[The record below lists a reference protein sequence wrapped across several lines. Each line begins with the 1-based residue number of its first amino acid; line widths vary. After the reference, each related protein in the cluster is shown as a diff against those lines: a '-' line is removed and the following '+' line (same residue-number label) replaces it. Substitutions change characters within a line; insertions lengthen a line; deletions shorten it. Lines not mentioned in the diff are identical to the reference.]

1 MRQIYTMNVLITNNR
16 LNMAL
21 FNLFKKKPEEP
32 NLSLVLSSEKELDT
46 EVSQDTESSDIQDVA
61 PVASSTLKVSYATGW
76 PIDLIYGYLHK
87 NYEEKGYADAM
98 LNSNLTFRDMNMS
111 IIRNKVLMVFRE
123 VNLKYDGMK
132 RELETRIGACSAA
145 GLLTSVA
152 ELEKQMAVI
161 NAHKE
166 ELSRLEMDFRNN
178 ANEASVPLMSYECG
192 FLRGVSA
199 IAMSSPT
206 SQSETMPQMSATSF
220 FSANRVTA

>member
-1 MRQIYTMNVLITNNR
+1 
-16 LNMAL
+16 MAL
-21 FNLFKKKPEEP
+21 FNFFKKKPESP
-32 NLSLVLSSEKELDT
+32 NLSLILPTEEEPEN
-46 EVSQDTESSDIQDVA
+46 EVSQETEASNIEEAKA
-61 PVASSTLKVSYATGW
+61 PTTNSLKVSYATGW

-132 RELETRIGACSAA
+132 RELETRIGTCNAA

-199 IAMSSPT
+199 IAMSAPT
-206 SQSETMPQMSATSF
+206 SQSQTMPQMPATPF

>member
-1 MRQIYTMNVLITNNR
+1 
-16 LNMAL
+16 MAL
-21 FNLFKKKPEEP
+21 LNFFKKKPESP
-32 NLSLVLSSEKELDT
+32 NLSLILPTEEEPEN
-46 EVSQDTESSDIQDVA
+46 EVSQETESSNIEEAKA
-61 PVASSTLKVSYATGW
+61 PAVNSLKVSYATGW
-76 PIDLIYGYLHK
+76 PIDIIYGYLHK

-111 IIRNKVLMVFRE
+111 IIRNKVLMIFRE

-132 RELETRIGACSAA
+132 RELETRIGTCNAA

-199 IAMSSPT
+199 IAMSAPT
-206 SQSETMPQMSATSF
+206 SHSETIPQMPATPF

>member
-1 MRQIYTMNVLITNNR
+1 
-16 LNMAL
+16 MAL
-21 FNLFKKKPEEP
+21 FNFFKKKPESP
-32 NLSLVLSSEKELDT
+32 NLSLILPTEEEPEN
-46 EVSQDTESSDIQDVA
+46 EVSQETESSNIEEAKA
-61 PVASSTLKVSYATGW
+61 PAVNSLKVSYATGW

-111 IIRNKVLMVFRE
+111 IIRNKVLMIFRE

-132 RELETRIGACSAA
+132 RELETRIGTCNAA

-199 IAMSSPT
+199 IAMSAPT
-206 SQSETMPQMSATSF
+206 TQSETMPQMPATPF
-220 FSANRVTA
+220 FSTNRVTA

>member
-1 MRQIYTMNVLITNNR
+1 
-16 LNMAL
+16 MAL
-21 FNLFKKKPEEP
+21 FNFFKRKPENP
-32 NLSLVLSSEKELDT
+32 NLSLILPSVEEAEN
-46 EVSQDTESSDIQDVA
+46 EVSQETESSDIQDA
-61 PVASSTLKVSYATGW
+61 NPAASNTLKVSYATGW
-76 PIDLIYGYLHK
+76 PIDLIYGNLHK

-111 IIRNKVLMVFRE
+111 IIRNKVLMIFRE
-123 VNLKYDGMK
+123 VNLKYAGMK
-132 RELETRIGACSAA
+132 RELETRIDTCNSA

-199 IAMSSPT
+199 IAMSAPT
-206 SQSETMPQMSATSF
+206 SQSQTMPQMPATPF
-220 FSANRVTA
+220 FSANKVTA

>member
-1 MRQIYTMNVLITNNR
+1 
-16 LNMAL
+16 MAL
-21 FNLFKKKPEEP
+21 FNFFKKKSESPE
-32 NLSLVLSSEKELDT
+32 SSMILPIEEAPINYG
-46 EVSQDTESSDIQDVA
+46 SQETESSNIQENDT
-61 PVASSTLKVSYATGW
+61 PVSNTLKVSYATGW

-87 NYEEKGYADAM
+87 NYEDKGYADAM

-111 IIRNKVLMVFRE
+111 IIHNKVLMIFRE

-132 RELETRIGACSAA
+132 RELETRIGTCNAA

-152 ELEKQMAVI
+152 ELEKHMAVI

-166 ELSRLEMDFRNN
+166 ELNKLEMDFRNN

-199 IAMSSPT
+199 IAMSSPSAPT
-206 SQSETMPQMSATSF
+206 QTETQIPSAPF
-220 FSANRVTA
+220 FSVNRVTA

>member
-1 MRQIYTMNVLITNNR
+1 
-16 LNMAL
+16 MAL
-21 FNLFKKKPEEP
+21 FNFFKKKPESP
-32 NLSLVLSSEKELDT
+32 NLSLILPTEEEPEN
-46 EVSQDTESSDIQDVA
+46 EVSQETESSNIEEAKA
-61 PVASSTLKVSYATGW
+61 PAVNSLKVSYATGW

-111 IIRNKVLMVFRE
+111 IIRNKVLMIFRE

-132 RELETRIGACSAA
+132 RELETRIGTCNAA

-199 IAMSSPT
+199 IAMSAPT
-206 SQSETMPQMSATSF
+206 TQSETMSQMPATPF
-220 FSANRVTA
+220 FSTNRVTA

>member
-1 MRQIYTMNVLITNNR
+1 
-16 LNMAL
+16 MAL
-21 FNLFKKKPEEP
+21 FNFFKKKPESP
-32 NLSLVLSSEKELDT
+32 NLSLILPTEEEPEN
-46 EVSQDTESSDIQDVA
+46 EVSQETESSNIEEAKA
-61 PVASSTLKVSYATGW
+61 PAVNSLKVSYATGW
-76 PIDLIYGYLHK
+76 PIDIIYGYLHK

-111 IIRNKVLMVFRE
+111 IIRNKVLMIFRE

-132 RELETRIGACSAA
+132 RELENRIGICNAA

-161 NAHKE
+161 SAHKE

-199 IAMSSPT
+199 IAMSAPT
-206 SQSETMPQMSATSF
+206 TQNEVMPQMPATPF

>member
-1 MRQIYTMNVLITNNR
+1 
-16 LNMAL
+16 MAL
-21 FNLFKKKPEEP
+21 FNFFKRKPENSNPSLILPSEEEP
-32 NLSLVLSSEKELDT
+32 ENV
-46 EVSQDTESSDIQDVA
+46 VSQETE
-61 PVASSTLKVSYATGW
+61 TLNIEDENPAVSNSLIVSYATGW
-76 PIDLIYGYLHK
+76 PIDLIYGNLHK

-111 IIRNKVLMVFRE
+111 IIRNKVLMIFRE

-132 RELETRIGACSAA
+132 RELETRIGTCNAA

-178 ANEASVPLMSYECG
+178 GNEASVPLMSYECG

-199 IAMSSPT
+199 IAMSTPSKAPAVPEV
-206 SQSETMPQMSATSF
+206 SMPSF
-220 FSANRVTA
+220 FTANRETA

>member
-1 MRQIYTMNVLITNNR
+1 
-16 LNMAL
+16 MAL
-21 FNLFKKKPEEP
+21 FNFFKKKSETPT
-32 NLSLVLSSEKELDT
+32 LSLILPTEDESEN
-46 EVSQDTESSDIQDVA
+46 EVSQETESTNIEEAKA
-61 PVASSTLKVSYATGW
+61 PVANSLKVSYATGW
-76 PIDLIYGYLHK
+76 PIDIIYGYLHK

-111 IIRNKVLMVFRE
+111 IIRNKVLMIFRE

-132 RELETRIGACSAA
+132 QELETRIGTCNAA

-166 ELSRLEMDFRNN
+166 ELSRLETDFSNN

-199 IAMSSPT
+199 IAMTTPT
-206 SQSETMPQMSATSF
+206 AQNQTTPQMPATPIYT
-220 FSANRVTA
+220 ANRVTA

>member
-1 MRQIYTMNVLITNNR
+1 
-16 LNMAL
+16 MAL
-21 FNLFKKKPEEP
+21 FNFFKKKTETPKI
-32 NLSLVLSSEKELDT
+32 SLVLPTQEEPEI
-46 EVSQDTESSDIQDVA
+46 EVSQETESSNNEEA
-61 PVASSTLKVSYATGW
+61 RPPMANSLKMSYATGW

-111 IIRNKVLMVFRE
+111 IIRNKVLMIFRE

-132 RELETRIGACSAA
+132 RELETRIGTCSAA

-166 ELSRLEMDFRNN
+166 ELNKLEMDFRNN

-199 IAMSSPT
+199 IAMSAP
-206 SQSETMPQMSATSF
+206 SAPVQTDIQIPSAPF
-220 FSANRVTA
+220 FSASRVTA

>member
-1 MRQIYTMNVLITNNR
+1 
-16 LNMAL
+16 MAL
-21 FNLFKKKPEEP
+21 FNFFKRKPENS
-32 NLSLVLSSEKELDT
+32 NLSLILPSEEEPEN
-46 EVSQDTESSDIQDVA
+46 EVSQETESSNIQDA
-61 PVASSTLKVSYATGW
+61 NPAASNSLKVSYATGW
-76 PIDLIYGYLHK
+76 PIDLIYGNLHK

-111 IIRNKVLMVFRE
+111 IIRNKVLMIFRE

-132 RELETRIGACSAA
+132 RELETRIGTCIAA

-199 IAMSSPT
+199 IAMSAPT
-206 SQSETMPQMSATSF
+206 TQNEAVPQMPATPF

>member
-1 MRQIYTMNVLITNNR
+1 
-16 LNMAL
+16 MAL
-21 FNLFKKKPEEP
+21 FNFFKKNSETP
-32 NLSLVLSSEKELDT
+32 NLSLILPTEDESEN
-46 EVSQDTESSDIQDVA
+46 EVSQEPESSNIEEAKA
-61 PVASSTLKVSYATGW
+61 PVANSLKVSYATGW

-111 IIRNKVLMVFRE
+111 IIRNKVLMIFRE

-132 RELETRIGACSAA
+132 RDLETRIGTCSAA

-166 ELSRLEMDFRNN
+166 ELNKLEMDFRNN

-192 FLRGVSA
+192 FLRGVSV
-199 IAMSSPT
+199 IAMSAPT
-206 SQSETMPQMSATSF
+206 APVQSETQIPSAPF
-220 FSANRVTA
+220 FSASRVTA

>member
-1 MRQIYTMNVLITNNR
+1 MNVLITKKR

-21 FNLFKKKPEEP
+21 FNFFKRKPENP
-32 NLSLVLSSEKELDT
+32 NLSLILPSVEEAEN
-46 EVSQDTESSDIQDVA
+46 EVSQETESSDIQDA
-61 PVASSTLKVSYATGW
+61 NPAASNTLKVSYATGW
-76 PIDLIYGYLHK
+76 PIDLIYGNLHK

-111 IIRNKVLMVFRE
+111 IIRNKVLMIFRE
-123 VNLKYDGMK
+123 VNLKYAGMK
-132 RELETRIGACSAA
+132 RELETRIDTCNSA

-199 IAMSSPT
+199 IAMSAPT
-206 SQSETMPQMSATSF
+206 SQSQTMPQMPATPF
-220 FSANRVTA
+220 FSANKVTA

>member
-1 MRQIYTMNVLITNNR
+1 
-16 LNMAL
+16 MAL
-21 FNLFKKKPEEP
+21 FNFFKRKPENP
-32 NLSLVLSSEKELDT
+32 NLSLILPSVEEAEN
-46 EVSQDTESSDIQDVA
+46 EVSQETESSDIQDA
-61 PVASSTLKVSYATGW
+61 NPAASNTLKVSYATGW
-76 PIDLIYGYLHK
+76 PIDLIYGNLHK

-111 IIRNKVLMVFRE
+111 IIRNKVLMIFRE

-132 RELETRIGACSAA
+132 RELETRIDTCNAA

-178 ANEASVPLMSYECG
+178 ANEVSVPLMSYECG

-199 IAMSSPT
+199 IAMSAPT
-206 SQSETMPQMSATSF
+206 SQSQTMPQMPATPF
-220 FSANRVTA
+220 FSANKVTA

>member
-1 MRQIYTMNVLITNNR
+1 
-16 LNMAL
+16 MAL
-21 FNLFKKKPEEP
+21 FNFFKKKSESP
-32 NLSLVLSSEKELDT
+32 NLSLILPTEEEPEN
-46 EVSQDTESSDIQDVA
+46 EVSQETESSNIEEAKA
-61 PVASSTLKVSYATGW
+61 PAVNSLKVSYATGW

-111 IIRNKVLMVFRE
+111 IIRNKVLMIFRE

-132 RELETRIGACSAA
+132 RELETRIGTCNAA

-199 IAMSSPT
+199 IAMSAPT
-206 SQSETMPQMSATSF
+206 TQNEAMPQMPATPF

>member
-1 MRQIYTMNVLITNNR
+1 
-16 LNMAL
+16 MAL
-21 FNLFKKKPEEP
+21 FNFFKKKSESP
-32 NLSLVLSSEKELDT
+32 NLSLILPTEEEPENEVLQE
-46 EVSQDTESSDIQDVA
+46 TESSNIEEAKA
-61 PVASSTLKVSYATGW
+61 PAVNSLKVSYATGW

-111 IIRNKVLMVFRE
+111 IIRNKVLMIFRE

-132 RELETRIGACSAA
+132 RELETRIGTCNAA

-199 IAMSSPT
+199 IAMSAPT
-206 SQSETMPQMSATSF
+206 TQNEAMPQMPATPF